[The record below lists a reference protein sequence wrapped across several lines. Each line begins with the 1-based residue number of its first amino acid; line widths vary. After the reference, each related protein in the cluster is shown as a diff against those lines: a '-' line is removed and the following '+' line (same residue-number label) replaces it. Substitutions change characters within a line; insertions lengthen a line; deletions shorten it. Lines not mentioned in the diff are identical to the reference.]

1 VLGSY
6 YPGMGVSVQ
15 EAAGVIVPYLS
26 AGADAAAGDL
36 SASLG
41 AQAATAIVALL
52 GKIRARLAGPVDQ
65 EGVAAGIRSAL
76 DAGEFSEDELR
87 SAVKTLNQAGHH
99 NTAIQGD
106 VYEGNVYRRNVI
118 DTGGGDFHG

>member
-1 VLGSY
+1 
-6 YPGMGVSVQ
+6 MGVSVQ

-26 AGADAAAGDL
+26 AGADATAGDL
-36 SASLG
+36 SARLG
-41 AQAATAIVALL
+41 AQTAAGIVGLL
-52 GKIRARLAGPVDQ
+52 GKIRARLTGPPDQ

-76 DAGEFSEDELR
+76 DAGELSEDALR
-87 SAVKTLNQAGHH
+87 SAVATLSQAGHH

-106 VYEGNVYRRNVI
+106 VYDGNVYRGNVI